1 MRVRS
6 IPIDLIRPGTTQAR
20 HHFDRDRLSELA
32 TSIRECGV
40 LQPVVLRTISD
51 GCYELLA
58 GERRWRAAQEA
69 GMHELPAVLRDDL
82 SDHEAQV
89 LGLVENL
96 QRESLSPIETA
107 KGLQSLL
114 ANGEMTHQLLGQ
126 RIGKSR
132 VYVTNYLR
140 LLSLEPEVQTLV
152 DTGDL
157 SIGHAKT
164 LAALTRELQLA
175 LAKQT
180 LHERLSVRALERR
193 AGTTIRHRSAKTT
206 RKCMDLQRLERTLA
220 EQLGYPVELRAGSS
234 GSGYLRLGFSTLDE
248 LDGLLEQLGYVR
260 S

>member
-20 HHFDRDRLSELA
+20 RHFDRDRLAELA
-32 TSIRECGV
+32 ASIRECGM
-40 LQPVVLRTISD
+40 LQPVVLRTVSG

-69 GMHELPAVLRDDL
+69 GLHELPAVVRDDL
-82 SDHEAQV
+82 SHYEAQV

-107 KGLQSLL
+107 VGLQTLL
-114 ANGEMTHQLLGQ
+114 VNGEMTHQILGK

-152 DTGDL
+152 DSGDL

-164 LAALTRELQLA
+164 LAALTRELQLT
-175 LAKQT
+175 LAQQT
-180 LHERLSVRALERR
+180 LHERLSVRSLERR
-193 AGTTIRHRSAKTT
+193 VGVAIRHRPTKTT
-206 RKCMDLQRLERTLA
+206 RKCMDLQQLERTLS
-220 EQLGYPVELRAGSS
+220 EQLGYPVQLKAGPG

-248 LDGLLEQLGYVR
+248 LDGLLEQLGYER
-260 S
+260 G